1 LRRGLD
7 AQQQILNHRSTSD
20 FAVSTLRRGGTH
32 LMGQIVSY
40 AGGIVVGIGAQTL
53 GAVAPG
59 AGNVVGVAMGF
70 AAKKMIS
77 LLWDYGAERTGAS
90 GSIKFKASRL
100 SPEKIIQKAEY
111 KTMAPLN
118 YAQQKYSKMLPNTQ
132 KGALKATKEGTSTAI
147 ALVAKTA
154 IPGAASEVSA
164 TASTLLGAVEI
175 VHEMAGGAG
184 ELSAEKIAKG
194 DRNLT
199 ALIDALNFNMSEVEG
214 QFETAG
220 VAAMHTFSLFGE
232 NAGDTVESLQQAT
245 AFVINELTYTRTM
258 LRSHSHR
265 FTSV

>member
-1 LRRGLD
+1 
-7 AQQQILNHRSTSD
+7 
-20 FAVSTLRRGGTH
+20 
-32 LMGQIVSY
+32 
-40 AGGIVVGIGAQTL
+40 
-53 GAVAPG
+53 
-59 AGNVVGVAMGF
+59 MGF

-90 GSIKFKASRL
+90 ASIKFKASRL

-111 KTMAPLN
+111 KTMALSD
-118 YAQQKYSKMLPNTQ
+118 YIQQKYAKMLPDTQ

-147 ALVAKTA
+147 SLVAKA
-154 IPGAASEVSA
+154 AFPGAASEVSA

-214 QFETAG
+214 QFKTAG
-220 VAAMHTFSLFGE
+220 VKAMNTFSYFE
-232 NAGDTVESLQQAT
+232 KNAGDTVESLQQTT